1 MLTCASQV
9 RIPQSMPDDFGPNL
23 DVQRLM
29 HEIRANVANQQRPA
43 EVTNVQPSGPTN
55 GHFQTGNHYHVND
68 LLRFHGEDFVRNA
81 YRALLCREPDE
92 PGMAHHME
100 GLTSGR
106 FNKIDVLASLHSSA
120 EGRNTQVQL
129 DGLSLPITVRRL
141 GRIPVIGYIIRVM
154 VGVAR
159 LPRLVQYQNQF
170 EFYTWSQQRS
180 ILDRQDQHHKELTD
194 ALQQISAQL
203 LEMTQ
208 RAAELQQANEIFLS
222 QYNDLFTKH
231 HELEIRLVET
241 RNYIDHSA
249 LRLSEQLSAQS
260 QVLTELQH
268 TATQQLS
275 REMSE
280 QIQPLLLRQQKAG
293 VELLMQERRLTV
305 LLEQVKHN
313 STSFIGAAAN
323 EEDHLLDA
331 FYASFEDEFRGPRD
345 EVRQRLQV
353 YIPILKEAQISSGVL
368 DLGCGRGEW
377 LQLLSSEGIKARGVD
392 RNRVF
397 IEQCCGP
404 GLNVIEEDALVHL
417 RCLPDASLNAV
428 TAFHLVEHLGFEKL
442 IKLIDEIMRTL
453 KPGGMLIFET
463 PNPEN
468 FMVGSCNFYAD
479 PTHRHPIPSKTLKFL
494 LEARGLQSIEILKL
508 RPWDAAKIDGDS
520 ELVKRF
526 NEYFYSAPDYG
537 IVAKKP

>member
-1 MLTCASQV
+1 
-9 RIPQSMPDDFGPNL
+9 MPDDFGPNL

-43 EVTNVQPSGPTN
+43 EVTNRQPAGPTN
-55 GHFQTGNHYHVND
+55 GHFQTSNHYHVND

-106 FNKIDVLASLHSSA
+106 FNKIDVLASLHASA
-120 EGRNTQVQL
+120 EGRNTHVQL

-208 RAAELQQANEIFLS
+208 RAAELQQANEIFLG
-222 QYNDLFTKH
+222 QYNDLLTNH

-249 LRLSEQLSAQS
+249 LRLSEQLSAYSQDLAKQQ
-260 QVLTELQH
+260 QVLTQLQH
-268 TATQQLS
+268 TATQQQAET
-275 REMSE
+275 RE
-280 QIQPLLLRQQKAG
+280 QIQSLLVRQQNAG
-293 VELLMQERRLTV
+293 FELLMQERRLTV
-305 LLEQVKHN
+305 LLEEAKRN
-313 STSFIGAAAN
+313 SASFIGAAAN

-353 YIPILKEAQISSGVL
+353 YIPILKEAQISGGVL

-392 RNRVF
+392 LNRVF
-397 IEQCCGP
+397 IEECSGA

-453 KPGGMLIFET
+453 KPRGMLIFET

-479 PTHRHPIPSKTLKFL
+479 PTHRHPIPSQTLKFL
-494 LEARGLQSIEILKL
+494 LEARGFQSIDILKL
-508 RPWDAAKIDGDS
+508 RPWDAAKIEGDS

-537 IVAKKP
+537 IVARKP